1 MGKPRR
7 TVKGAVQSAGSGGGT
22 RKPAG
27 MTAPKGE
34 AGGSGLKTEQHGTFP
49 KYTAEPTNPEEIYD
63 DVYEEEPRWTEKDLK
78 AHREKQ
84 RPVFFRRSFKQ
95 NNRQPSRQRTYID
108 DNFEHMYGDL
118 DYPTAK
124 QKKPGFFA
132 RIKKRFT
139 KRESPAPHQSLPT
152 KDDLTTPTQEADDL
166 KTKSDEWK
174 SFPPPLRKFVQEPD
188 NLGVRRDSHRANA
201 ATQTVDS
208 FAEYFFEHYDDPDAF
223 EKCYDEIF
231 NPYSDEV
238 LPVVPQPGKVKQT
251 SQQDS
256 KGVAS
261 QNVQVSE
268 HTIIH
273 RAQVETRPQPED
285 QHERYSTLGN
295 ILDRRDTSDGRS
307 TFDRP
312 NADKNEGPD
321 EEDDHE
327 DVFEPFTTLYLGDKG
342 PLRTGASRTNID
354 PTVAAAH
361 SGHDDFSTNEPSE
374 VADDMKPLLRAPPAD
389 EEIRAPP
396 TSSNL
401 GHRADEPKDYTIPS
415 SSAANASVVETGSA
429 GATDK
434 TPDAERQEE
443 ANRVEDTQDTDTEQ
457 PSPLPPVPGIEQPP
471 PLPPTSDPGIEQPPP
486 LPPVPGIEQPP
497 PLPPTSDPGIEQPP
511 PLPPRRK
518 PPSHA
523 KPMFRARRPKP
534 GQAPDKPLPPSP
546 TDLPTRSGLPIGH
559 SSSLP
564 PPPLKPPPTQQAPD
578 KSLPPSPTEFPTNPG
593 LPTISH
599 RSLPAP
605 ASRVTRVYPP
615 PLGGRT
621 PRPPT
626 KAPSLPRHAAP
637 RLKGTLHPS
646 WAPPAPTSGKDSSSP
661 SSVGQPSQF
670 HELRDFWQ
678 QSSAVQTGLS
688 CHEAQASSA
697 QKVEVTP
704 VPGVGQPPPVP
715 PRLFSRARPRH
726 SIPQPDDRKD
736 KQKPMES
743 TLPTLKALASGM
755 FVALREMLS
764 FLLCFYEMEAD
775 PVEG

>member
-1 MGKPRR
+1 
-7 TVKGAVQSAGSGGGT
+7 
-22 RKPAG
+22 
-27 MTAPKGE
+27 
-34 AGGSGLKTEQHGTFP
+34 
-49 KYTAEPTNPEEIYD
+49 
-63 DVYEEEPRWTEKDLK
+63 
-78 AHREKQ
+78 
-84 RPVFFRRSFKQ
+84 
-95 NNRQPSRQRTYID
+95 
-108 DNFEHMYGDL
+108 
-118 DYPTAK
+118 
-124 QKKPGFFA
+124 
-132 RIKKRFT
+132 
-139 KRESPAPHQSLPT
+139 
-152 KDDLTTPTQEADDL
+152 
-166 KTKSDEWK
+166 
-174 SFPPPLRKFVQEPD
+174 
-188 NLGVRRDSHRANA
+188 
-201 ATQTVDS
+201 
-208 FAEYFFEHYDDPDAF
+208 
-223 EKCYDEIF
+223 
-231 NPYSDEV
+231 
-238 LPVVPQPGKVKQT
+238 
-251 SQQDS
+251 
-256 KGVAS
+256 
-261 QNVQVSE
+261 
-268 HTIIH
+268 
-273 RAQVETRPQPED
+273 
-285 QHERYSTLGN
+285 
-295 ILDRRDTSDGRS
+295 
-307 TFDRP
+307 
-312 NADKNEGPD
+312 
-321 EEDDHE
+321 
-327 DVFEPFTTLYLGDKG
+327 
-342 PLRTGASRTNID
+342 
-354 PTVAAAH
+354 
-361 SGHDDFSTNEPSE
+361 
-374 VADDMKPLLRAPPAD
+374 
-389 EEIRAPP
+389 
-396 TSSNL
+396 
-401 GHRADEPKDYTIPS
+401 
-415 SSAANASVVETGSA
+415 
-429 GATDK
+429 
-434 TPDAERQEE
+434 
-443 ANRVEDTQDTDTEQ
+443 
-457 PSPLPPVPGIEQPP
+457 
-471 PLPPTSDPGIEQPPP
+471 
-486 LPPVPGIEQPP
+486 
-497 PLPPTSDPGIEQPP
+497 
-511 PLPPRRK
+511 
-518 PPSHA
+518 
-523 KPMFRARRPKP
+523 MFRARRPKP